1 MSKYLCVLSACDC
14 DPRGIA
20 EQQCNK
26 ATGHCLC
33 EEGVSGPRCDTCARG
48 YFGEFPHCERCH
60 QCFAEWDVIIGDL
73 TNQTHRLVQKV
84 NAIKSN
90 GITGPYQDTINNMER
105 SANSIRELLAQN
117 PATQPLTEIQSLL
130 EQATYVTTKICP
142 STLSTVWVLFKQLKA
157 VSDIS
162 EAIQFVRCLY

>member
-1 MSKYLCVLSACDC
+1 M
-14 DPRGIA
+14 
-20 EQQCNK
+20 
-26 ATGHCLC
+26 
-33 EEGVSGPRCDTCARG
+33 
-48 YFGEFPHCERCH
+48 
-60 QCFAEWDVIIGDL
+60 IIGDL